1 MKAKSA
7 RVPVP
12 SSNSVFGI
20 ATLLVLATVAVAIA
34 GVVFAAWRTIDPGY
48 VGIVFDKADRRVTN
62 TLDPGWVFINPF
74 SQSVTHYPVSIQ
86 TLVMVREA
94 QEGAVSGDDSVKVGS
109 REGQS
114 MQADVS
120 VQYSVEKDQAA
131 RLYEAWAGAPI
142 ERIEENLVRQVT
154 RSALNDVA
162 SQYGWEQIYGEK
174 RLEYTERVSTEMQRR
189 LGDKFVKFESLNLR
203 GWHLPENLQRA
214 LEQKIA
220 AQQAAE
226 QQAFALRQAEIKAQQ
241 DQVQAQGE
249 ANAIRARAEG
259 EAAATKI
266 RAEAQAEANRQL
278 SESLTPD
285 LLRYEQLQRW
295 DGKLPVFNG
304 GGATPLV
311 DVTGV
316 ISGTTP

>member
-1 MKAKSA
+1 MKAKTA

-12 SSNSVFGI
+12 SPSGMFGI
-20 ATLLVLATVAVAIA
+20 ASLLILATIGVAIA

-74 SQSVTHYPVSIQ
+74 SQSVTRYPVSIQ

-94 QEGAVSGDDSVKVGS
+94 QEGQVGGDDSVKVGS

-120 VQYSVEKDQAA
+120 VQYSVEKDQADD
-131 RLYEAWAGAPI
+131 LYEAWAGAPI

-154 RSALNDVA
+154 RSVLNDVA

-174 RLEYTERVSTEMQRR
+174 RLDYTERVSAEMQRR
-189 LGDKFVKFESLNLR
+189 LGEKYVKFESLNLR

-226 QQAFALRQAEIKAQQ
+226 QQSFALRQAEIKAQQ

-278 SESLTPD
+278 SQSLTPD